1 MSPSAPRAELRD
13 GEMIVA
19 GEVDASSVIDLRQ
32 QGETLI
38 SGIKD
43 GLVVDVSGLETA
55 HSVVLSMMLCW
66 ERLARKQGIDLS
78 FRGINGRLASLASL
92 SNLSAQLTRAD

>member
-13 GEMIVA
+13 GEMIVT
-19 GEVDASSVIDLRQ
+19 GEVDASSVLALRQ
-32 QGETLI
+32 QGEKLI
-38 SGIKD
+38 GTVDD
-43 GLVVDVSGLETA
+43 GLVVDISGLETA

-66 ERLARKQGIDLS
+66 ERFARRQGVDLS

>member
-13 GEMIVA
+13 GDMIVT
-19 GEVDASSVIDLRQ
+19 GEVDASSVLALRQ
-32 QGETLI
+32 QGEKLI
-38 SGIKD
+38 GTVKD

-66 ERLARKQGIDLS
+66 ERLARNLGVDLS